1 MALIERTNN
10 PLNIRYNQDNDWLG
24 QVGQDSGFASFS
36 DRSYGYRAADRVLEN
51 YGKGGVNTLRGA
63 ISRFAPPTE
72 NDTDNYVTFVSG
84 RLGLDPDAEID
95 LSDPRTR
102 ANMLSAMA
110 KMETGTDI
118 TPDELSAALSSLGEK
133 RFASTPSVDQQPD
146 GTIDMT
152 AAQQAAD
159 RATVARRVT
168 QGGAPDRSNNIQ
180 LASAD
185 RDRGTDIL
193 SAINMFD
200 TAKSGKYAGM
210 LNTMP
215 APGENQY
222 RGMLDTVE
230 PTERFVSDPGTLS
243 NAFGRGVSAGVSA
256 LESDFNY
263 FGALFNTLTGDEDG
277 VATRIDRARQA
288 EANSANIME
297 GMQTFE
303 QFLDEPTVYGFLQQA
318 FSAAGQVTPMAAT
331 AIGTSL
337 TGAVIGTAGKLGANA
352 AARGVTKKLM
362 NDVLK
367 KVQAE
372 GVDALTPDEQ
382 DVLKA
387 SYQALQKQYAG
398 QSLTSGLGTTAK
410 RGALAGAYAQEFPMM
425 SGGSFAEFD
434 EAGVEL
440 TPERAFQS
448 LLIGAPLAAV
458 GVGGEAFI
466 VNSFRKLALS
476 KASKSSDSVLRQYA
490 QDLGGSFLKSG
501 ATEAATEVVQEGGLI
516 AQRMAVDEDYT
527 AEEAQLRLAQSAFA
541 GFFGGAGLGAAGG
554 SVAGIFKAANTMI
567 RDKAEARISAAVD
580 SERTGLS
587 DDLGSPTQESTADLS
602 AQLDAAFD
610 DNSSKAGV
618 WLPNQRLPQ
627 VQEDNTVVEV
637 SSNGRVVYAAHVPG
651 KGTIVSPSQKVTEA
665 VVEANASDATLASV
679 LGYSGTKPE
688 DADRVVRVR
697 DVNGNV
703 ISEEATNA
711 DGEVAATAAA
721 NAIATE
727 GATVETVSVEQALT
741 DRKTRFDEEQ
751 TREMRFNE
759 EDPNFTEEDA
769 ARQAGMRIMDEDSA
783 GMPVEE
789 QAVRDDGEPAVYK
802 VGDPTKRNPDF
813 EDRWQTLLDLLPV
826 ERHDEFNRLK
836 VAFSDSAL
844 SFMISRLQDDPEY
857 SYFATVQLVDEQPT
871 LSFGRIQTGLGI
883 ESGGAKDAVEFV
895 LRASRKLGRKTKETA
910 VIRIR
915 KPDGKVISTTLGILI
930 GAGKRL
936 NVRSKEALLGEG
948 LTEAQQAKQGL
959 LRISKELNLRGYV
972 LEDASGKP
980 LTLTAAD
987 LTVTGE
993 SNSARARRA
1002 AGVDNLSPQYK
1013 GYTYR
1018 DIINAPDPRPA
1029 PKPGEVNQEVKA
1041 RKAGEKAVQR
1051 FDRQRER
1058 RRSELVD
1065 DGRTEEQIDN
1075 ILAEEFSEER
1085 RQEVGRQAERDR
1097 AIAGPDKVQTSSD
1110 PVAPIR
1116 TTNPLTGATQ
1126 IEVNYPGLP
1135 QQPEGI
1141 IDPLGRAAAD
1151 AEARG
1156 VFRGEAADIEQQ
1168 RRIGARAGR
1177 QPMTKVGGPQ
1187 RPGEP
1192 MVDTR
1197 QQRTRDGRMAAP
1209 TYAELPTVEGVGDE
1223 AVVITRPERVVPD
1236 ISQPNI
1242 FSRILLEDMPTSQ
1255 PSVASIP
1262 QKNRAGRR
1270 AEQAQMRREAD
1281 NNKGANSVIINDGL
1295 PPITSRLLGAAMKLF
1310 SFTKTVH
1317 IISLSDLKKNPAKYT
1332 EGRYAKISGWLEA
1345 TINRM
1350 DNNPVQGRYLP
1361 TTDAHVIVINDLDAD
1376 GGKVSDAVLGTV
1388 LAHEIGHIV
1397 FQEEQE
1403 NLVSSE
1409 KNAGRRRML
1418 WEAFKK
1424 HVEGMDT
1431 IPDQYDMTKEG
1442 FEEWYADQVAAYVY
1456 NQAKSAETGAQSYFK
1471 SIAKKLRDFFTE
1483 VNRLLG
1489 GRIMQNEVFREYMD
1503 GVVEANRNNRKTV
1516 LSDSGGR
1523 VLGMVEKL
1531 GIREM
1536 IQEVQAQDWFNR
1548 VSRNYEALAA
1558 RILRSP
1564 TYKWL
1569 NKWLGTTDGYLRE
1582 LGPAGVRIAQF
1593 FYNKS
1598 QSLEKTGFHQA
1609 KNIMF
1614 NRFSRRLG
1622 QIFGL
1627 DVTDSE
1633 KSWADP
1639 EIESALL
1646 LAEDETVTNDDLRN
1660 MANDP
1665 NNENAQAAAKALE
1678 VRDLFSEIFDKYIIN
1693 PDTGRPWFNI
1703 RKREN
1708 YSPRM
1713 LDFVQVEQNPD
1724 AFIELLR
1731 SYDFSETEI
1740 AAVMDSLNVSEYG
1753 ANVSTESTVEESEL
1767 PTFVIET
1774 IERLREEGTPEAEIR
1789 QIVESYVLTQN
1800 LRAQVRARQLR
1811 LINELFS
1818 KLDPETVSRKA
1829 RLSPGMDP
1837 AAVRALARIP
1847 TKVLREKGFLVPPGL
1862 SMIQYFHQVARKVEF
1877 ERRGGF
1883 RALDDLISQLPEEER
1898 GFVEEIIEGN
1908 LGKRGAGMSSKWRT
1922 FNSIAAVHTVMTTLL
1937 FTVFASLTDLA
1948 GIATRMKEVGDIQT
1962 FFKEALHAG
1971 RESYQKDGMFDRAFD
1986 WAGFETDRQRIDFA
2000 ADVGVVSMEALD
2012 NMFIS
2017 VGELDFA
2024 DSWARKSMNTFFE
2037 WTGLQWY
2044 TRATRIL
2051 ATKMGEKFIIR
2062 SATDPNFGPRQER
2075 YLAELG
2081 LTREQVLE
2089 NYNEETGTLNINGA
2103 NADII
2108 RMAIARFAEESIIRP
2123 NPSERPS
2130 WANNPYFT
2138 IVWQLKSYFY
2148 AYGKTVIGGI
2158 GREIKNRYRE
2168 DGDFSGGAQ
2177 TLLLA
2182 AGFMIPL
2189 TMLGLESREYTKWMI
2204 QYLLPGVD
2212 ASAYTFRSDHMD
2224 GGEYLWEIFNR
2235 SGVLGPLS
2243 IGVTTVESLQWEGP
2257 LGPLIANI
2265 PFVDAFDDT
2274 FVDGDWNRP
2283 IPVLNNI
2290 Q

>member
-1 MALIERTNN
+1 MALVERTNN

-36 DRSYGYRAADRVLEN
+36 DRNYGYRAADRVLEN
-51 YGKGGVNTLRGA
+51 YGKSGVNTLRGA

-102 ANMLSAMA
+102 ANMISAMA
-110 KMETGTDI
+110 KMETNTDI
-118 TPDELSAALSSLGEK
+118 TPDELSAALSNLGEK
-133 RFASTPSVDQQPD
+133 RFASTPAVNQQPD

-159 RATVARRVT
+159 RATIARRVM
-168 QGGAPDRSNNIQ
+168 QGGATDRSNNIQ

-185 RDRGTDIL
+185 GDRGTDIL

-222 RGMLDTVE
+222 RGMLDTAE

-288 EANSANIME
+288 ETNSANIME

-337 TGAVIGTAGKLGANA
+337 AGAAIGTVGKLGANA
-352 AARGVTKKLM
+352 AARGITKKLM

-398 QSLTSGLGTTAK
+398 QSLTSGLGTAAT

-466 VNSFRKLALS
+466 VNSFKKLALS

-541 GFFGGAGLGAAGG
+541 GFFGGAGLGAGG
-554 SVAGIFKAANTMI
+554 ASVAGIFKAANTMI

-580 SERTGLS
+580 SERTGIN

-651 KGTIVSPSQKVTEA
+651 KGTIVSPSQKVAEA
-665 VVEANASDATLASV
+665 VVEANASDAALASV

-688 DADRVVRVR
+688 DADRVVRVK
-697 DVNGNV
+697 DANGNV

-727 GATVETVSVEQALT
+727 GATVETVSVEQALI
-741 DRKTRFDEEQ
+741 DRKARFDEEQ

-769 ARQAGMRIMDEDSA
+769 ARQAGMTIMDEDSA

-802 VGDPTKRNPDF
+802 VGDPTKRNPNF
-813 EDRWQTLLDLLPV
+813 QDRWQTLLDLLPL

-844 SFMISRLQDDPEY
+844 NFMISRLQDDPDY

-871 LSFGRIQTGLGI
+871 LSFGRIFTGQGL
-883 ESGGAKDAVEFV
+883 ESGSTRDAVLNIIKFSREGPNKSRGPRPFNIV
-895 LRASRKLGRKTKETA
+895 LPNGKTIKTSLN
-910 VIRIR
+910 ILINN
-915 KPDGKVISTTLGILI
+915 GKV
-930 GAGKRL
+930 L
-936 NVRSKEALLGEG
+936 NARSKEGLLGEG
-948 LTEAQQAKQGL
+948 LTDAQQAKQGL
-959 LRISKELNLRGYV
+959 IRAIKELELRGYKV
-972 LEDASGKP
+972 VDQYGDP
-980 LTLTAAD
+980 I
-987 LTVTGE
+987 TVTPADTRPGT
-993 SNSARARRA
+993 SNAARAQAAAGMPRIAEAYDPSNARRA
-1002 AGVDNLSPQYK
+1002 I
-1013 GYTYR
+1013 TYEE
-1018 DIINAPDPRPA
+1018 IVNTPDPQPA
-1029 PKPGEVNQEVKA
+1029 PKPGEVKREVQA

-1097 AIAGPDKVQTSSD
+1097 AIAGSDRGPESPDPT
-1110 PVAPIR
+1110 APTR
-1116 TTNPLTGATQ
+1116 TTNPRTGTTQ
-1126 IEVNYPGLP
+1126 IEINDSGLP
-1135 QQPEGI
+1135 QQPEGT

-1156 VFRGEAADIEQQ
+1156 VFAGEAADIEQR

-1177 QPMTKVGGPQ
+1177 QPMIKVGGPQ

-1197 QQRTRDGRMAAP
+1197 QQRTSDGRMAAP

-1223 AVVITRPERVVPD
+1223 AVVINRPERVVPD

-1242 FSRILLEDMPTSQ
+1242 FSRILLEDMPTPQNVEPPKASQ
-1255 PSVASIP
+1255 AR
-1262 QKNRAGRR
+1262 NREAR
-1270 AEQAQMRREAD
+1270 EDMRRVSKMGRVA
-1281 NNKGANSVIINDGL
+1281 ASVINDGL

-1310 SFTKTVH
+1310 KFKKTVH
-1317 IISLSDLKKNPAKYT
+1317 VISLSDLKKNTAKYT
-1332 EGRYAKISGWLEA
+1332 EGRYARISGWLEA

-1456 NQAKSAETGAQSYFK
+1456 DQAKQAETGAQSYFK
-1471 SIAKKLRDFFTE
+1471 SIAKKLRDFFDQ
-1483 VNRLLG
+1483 VNRMLG
-1489 GRIMQNEVFREYMD
+1489 GRITQNETFRKYMD
-1503 GVVEANRNNRKTV
+1503 GVVAAHSINRKRI

-1536 IQEVQAQDWFNR
+1536 VQEVQAQDWFNE
-1548 VSRNYEALAA
+1548 VSKNYEALAA

-1582 LGPAGVRIAQF
+1582 LGPAGIKIAQF

-1646 LAEDETVTNDDLRN
+1646 LAEDETVTNDDLRS

-1678 VRDLFSEIFDKYIIN
+1678 VRNLFSEIFDKYIIN

-1713 LDFVQVEQNPD
+1713 IDFVQVEQDPE

-1731 SYDFSETEI
+1731 SYDFSEAEI
-1740 AAVMDSLNVSEYG
+1740 AAVMDSLNNSEYG
-1753 ANVSTESTVEESEL
+1753 ANVSTESTVEEGAL
-1767 PTFVIET
+1767 D
-1774 IERLREEGTPEAEIR
+1774 EEA
-1789 QIVESYVLTQN
+1789 
-1800 LRAQVRARQLR
+1800 
-1811 LINELFS
+1811 
-1818 KLDPETVSRKA
+1818 VSRKA

-1908 LGKRGAGMSSKWRT
+1908 LGKRGSGMSSKWRT

-1971 RESYQKDGMFDRAFD
+1971 RESYQKGGMFDRAFD

-2089 NYNEETGTLNINGA
+2089 NYNEETGTLNLNGA

-2108 RMAIARFAEESIIRP
+2108 RMAIARFAEEAIIRP

-2138 IVWQLKSYFY
+2138 VVWQLKSYFY

-2212 ASAYTFRSDHMD
+2212 ASAYTFRSDYMD

-2283 IPVLNNI
+2283 IPVLNNV

>member
-36 DRSYGYRAADRVLEN
+36 DRNYGYRAADRVLEN

-769 ARQAGMRIMDEDSA
+769 ARQAGMTIMDEDSA

-802 VGDPTKRNPDF
+802 VGDPTKRSPDF

-844 SFMISRLQDDPEY
+844 NFMITRLRDDPDY

-871 LSFGRIQTGLGI
+871 LSFGRIFTGQGL
-883 ESGGAKDAVEFV
+883 ESGSTRDAVLNILKF
-895 LRASRKLGRKTKETA
+895 SRKGPNKSLGPRPFNIVLPNGKTIKTSLK
-910 VIRIR
+910 ILINN
-915 KPDGKVISTTLGILI
+915 GKV
-930 GAGKRL
+930 L
-936 NVRSKEALLGEG
+936 NARSKEGLLGEG
-948 LTEAQQAKQGL
+948 LTDAQQAKQGL
-959 LRISKELNLRGYV
+959 IRAIKELELRGYKV
-972 LEDASGKP
+972 VDQYGEP
-980 LTLTAAD
+980 I
-987 LTVTGE
+987 TVTPADTRPGT
-993 SNSARARRA
+993 SNAARAQAA
-1002 AGVDNLSPQYK
+1002 AGMPRISEVYDPE
-1013 GYTYR
+1013 
-1018 DIINAPDPRPA
+1018 NAPRVITYEEIVNTPDPQPA
-1029 PKPGEVNQEVKA
+1029 PKPGEVKREIQA
-1041 RKAGEKAVQR
+1041 RKAGERAVQR

-1058 RRSELVD
+1058 RRSELID
-1065 DGRTEEQIDN
+1065 DGRTEEQIDS

-1097 AIAGPDKVQTSSD
+1097 AIAGPDKGPESPD
-1110 PVAPIR
+1110 PTAPTR
-1116 TTNPLTGATQ
+1116 TTNPRTGTTQ
-1126 IEVNYPGLP
+1126 IEINDSGLP
-1135 QQPEGI
+1135 QQPEGTT
-1141 IDPLGRAAAD
+1141 DPLGRAAAD

-1156 VFRGEAADIEQQ
+1156 VFTGEAADIEQQ
-1168 RRIGARAGR
+1168 RRAEARKGGR
-1177 QPMTKVGGPQ
+1177 GQ
-1187 RPGEP
+1187 
-1192 MVDTR
+1192 
-1197 QQRTRDGRMAAP
+1197 
-1209 TYAELPTVEGVGDE
+1209 
-1223 AVVITRPERVVPD
+1223 VIPNA
-1236 ISQPNI
+1236 SQPNI
-1242 FSRILLEDMPTSQ
+1242 FSRILLEDMPTPQDVKPPKASQ
-1255 PSVASIP
+1255 A
-1262 QKNRAGRR
+1262 KNRAAR
-1270 AEQAQMRREAD
+1270 EDMRRVSKEGGVA
-1281 NNKGANSVIINDGL
+1281 ASVINDGL
-1295 PPITSRLLGAAMKLF
+1295 PPITSRLLGTAMKLF

-1332 EGRYAKISGWLEA
+1332 EGRYARISGWLEA

-1456 NQAKSAETGAQSYFK
+1456 DQAKSAETGAQSYFK
-1471 SIAKKLRDFFTE
+1471 SIAKKLSNFFTE

-1489 GRIMQNEVFREYMD
+1489 GRIMQNKVFREYMD
-1503 GVVEANRNNRKTV
+1503 GVVAANRNNRKTV
-1516 LSDSGGR
+1516 LSDSEGR

-1536 IQEVQAQDWFNR
+1536 IQEVQAQDWFNK
-1548 VSRNYEALAA
+1548 VSKNYEALAA

-1582 LGPAGVRIAQF
+1582 LGPAGIKIAQF

-1622 QIFGL
+1622 EIFGL

-1646 LAEDETVTNDDLRN
+1646 LAEDETVTNDDLRS

-1678 VRDLFSEIFDKYIIN
+1678 VRNLFSEIFDKYIIN

-1713 LDFVQVEQNPD
+1713 LDFVQVEQDPD

-1740 AAVMDSLNVSEYG
+1740 AAVMNSLNVSEYG

-1774 IERLREEGTPEAEIR
+1774 IERLREEGTPEAEIK

-1800 LRAQVRARQLR
+1800 LKAQVRARQLR

-1948 GIATRMKEVGDIQT
+1948 GIATRMKEVGDVQT

-1971 RESYQKDGMFDRAFD
+1971 RESYKKDGMFDRAFD

-2089 NYNEETGTLNINGA
+2089 NYNEETGTLNLNGA

-2108 RMAIARFAEESIIRP
+2108 RMAIARFAEEAIIRP

-2138 IVWQLKSYFY
+2138 VVWQLKSYFY

-2158 GREIKNRYRE
+2158 GRELKNRYRE